1 MCSGNIEHLQRIDAF
16 LLWCSRRLL
25 RVPWRARRSNKSI
38 LKEIK
43 PEYSMEGL
51 MLKLKLQYF
60 GHLMRRA
67 NSLGKTL
74 MLGKIEGKRRSGR
87 QRMRWLDGNI
97 DSTDM
102 SLSKFW
108 EIVKDR
114 EAWHVAVYGAAKSQ
128 TKLKRL
134 NKNSKM
140 REPQGGNPGSLNSAT
155 GTYLSC
161 PVGQSLQEP
170 LPHTVAWAV
179 KTAPQCKSPSFN
191 PRVRKIHWRRKWQ
204 PTPVFLPG
212 KSHGQRKLVSC
223 V

>member
-1 MCSGNIEHLQRIDAF
+1 
-16 LLWCSRRLL
+16 
-25 RVPWRARRSNKSI
+25 
-38 LKEIK
+38 
-43 PEYSMEGL
+43 
-51 MLKLKLQYF
+51 
-60 GHLMRRA
+60 
-67 NSLGKTL
+67 

-102 SLSKFW
+102 SLSKLW

-134 NKNSKM
+134 NKNSNM

-204 PTPVFLPG
+204 PTPVFLPE
-212 KSHGQRKLVSC
+212 KSHGQRSLVGYSPSGC
-223 V
+223 KSRTQLSD